1 MQLPWYALSLVA
13 LVVVVGAL
21 LGRRSDRPRCAG
33 CGYDRTGAD
42 PTSLRCPECGR
53 TARSAAEWTARRRS
67 PRLGAIALLAAVA
80 LAALPHRA
88 GLVVWAKQSFLPRYR
103 AMVHGT
109 AAGVRISIEH
119 DTWNDLGLDT
129 WFGGDRIVATFR
141 DGSQQMIA
149 CEPLMIV
156 GPQSPGAAARTTL
169 PADDSPGFG
178 GDIDNDG
185 ETDLL
190 LCIPS
195 GGSGGYLT
203 SILYSIGPNS
213 LLPKAVFENVWM
225 EDRNGDGRFEAYGFD
240 PIFAYRWTS
249 GAGSTRPLLRFRL
262 EHRTLT
268 LDADAMRAA
277 APDEASLEALRT
289 AIRSASADADN
300 REPWLAPLL
309 RGTIELLY
317 AGRADAARAFLTEHW
332 RGTAEERTAFERE
345 FQETFDGSAYASAIR
360 ALHPGPNP
368 WPSAR

>member
-1 MQLPWYALSLVA
+1 MQILWYALSLVA
-13 LVVVVGAL
+13 LVVAVGAL
-21 LGRRSDRPRCAG
+21 RGRRSDRPRCAG

-42 PTSLRCPECGR
+42 PTALRCPECGR

-67 PRLGAIALLAAVA
+67 LGLGAMALLAAAA
-80 LAALPHRA
+80 LAALPHRT
-88 GLVVWAKQSFLPRYR
+88 GLIVWAKQTFLPRYR
-103 AMVHGT
+103 ELAHGM

-129 WFGGDRIVATFR
+129 WFGSDRVVATFR
-141 DGSQQMIA
+141 DGSRQMLA
-149 CEPLMIV
+149 CEPFMIV
-156 GPQSPGAAARTTL
+156 GPQSRAPGARSTL
-169 PADDSPGFG
+169 PADDTPGFG

-190 LCIPS
+190 LCVPS

-213 LLPKAVFENVWM
+213 ILPKAVFENVWM
-225 EDRNGDGRFEAYGFD
+225 EDRDGDGRFEAYGFD

-249 GAGSTRPLLRFRL
+249 GAGSTRPILRFRL
-262 EHRTLT
+262 QHRTLT
-268 LDADAMRAA
+268 LDAYAMRAA
-277 APDEASLEALRT
+277 APDEASLEALRAT
-289 AIRSASADADN
+289 IRNASADGGN

-317 AGRADAARAFLTEHW
+317 AGRADAARAFLTEQW
-332 RGTAEERTAFERE
+332 RGTADERIAFERE
-345 FQETFDGSAYASAIR
+345 FQETFDGSAYAAAIR
-360 ALHPGPNP
+360 ALNQGPNP